1 MINHEPSDKNKQQ
14 VDFLIRLGK
23 ACLKAVFV
31 LVLIGYPFF
40 VVIDFWSGLP
50 GHYDTKT
57 VEYGKGPAL
66 GAEYRCHN
74 MRQSYDNPCSREQ
87 YYEQQATLL
96 FLRPIF
102 FILLS
107 PLVLLFQPILGL
119 SIIVTIG
126 FLTYIFYQYDKTKKN
141 NN

>member
-1 MINHEPSDKNKQQ
+1 MIDHEPSEKNKQQ
-14 VDFLIRLGK
+14 VDLLIQLGK

-87 YYEQQATLL
+87 YYDQQAML
-96 FLRPIF
+96 FFFRPILF
-102 FILLS
+102 FLVSPFILLLY
-107 PLVLLFQPILGL
+107 PAVGI
-119 SIIVTIG
+119 SIIVFIAL
-126 FLTYIFYQYDKTKKN
+126 LTYIFYQHAKGKK
-141 NN
+141 